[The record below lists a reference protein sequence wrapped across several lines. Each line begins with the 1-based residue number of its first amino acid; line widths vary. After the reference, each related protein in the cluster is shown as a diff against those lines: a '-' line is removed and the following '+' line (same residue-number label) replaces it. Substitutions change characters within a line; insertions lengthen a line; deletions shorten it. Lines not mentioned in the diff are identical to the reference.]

1 MYIEY
6 ISECSKSHY
15 CHKVLRGNCYY
26 FRNSWE
32 NHKNEGTFDVA
43 EYRMYICA
51 EAQGKENS
59 MEQRR
64 ISFLTVEWAKMDGW
78 SSMQESAGIDM
89 YVCIW
94 CRSAWWLPRVFNMN
108 KPATSPE
115 KKRGK
120 ATFFINLW
128 HTFPH
133 TWTAVSL
140 KLPYIEY
147 RVFWRCK
154 FSKKNVIIVFKT
166 ISKLKVKVRKD
177 ILNFQYVK
185 ATINW
190 VHIYAYLI
198 TGHKIYRNAHS
209 RNWSI
214 FKIL

>member
-6 ISECSKSHY
+6 ISKCSKSHY

-26 FRNSWE
+26 FRKSWE
-32 NHKNEGTFDVA
+32 NHKNGGTFDVA

-51 EAQGKENS
+51 VAQGKENS

-94 CRSAWWLPRVFNMN
+94 CRDAQWLPRVFNMN

-147 RVFWRCK
+147 WVFWRCK
-154 FSKKNVIIVFKT
+154 FSKRVSSLFSKQFQNWRLMSGKT
-166 ISKLKVKVRKD
+166 FWSFSILKSYHKLSSHLCVP
-177 ILNFQYVK
+177 NYG
-185 ATINW
+185 A
-190 VHIYAYLI
+190 
-198 TGHKIYRNAHS
+198 
-209 RNWSI
+209 
-214 FKIL
+214 